1 MPFPPHIAQVL
12 ETFGVPADTKA
23 ALYDLYVAMGEEAL
37 EVFGDIAEGVDSPA
51 NLRPEH
57 TVGVRTRLVAR
68 YLTRNH
74 PLWRSGQP
82 TGSLYRPRALQGRA
96 SGLAIPLGS
105 IHSRAEKVLGDDQP
119 VPAGIL
125 MQGRNAH
132 SNGRQETISFDFV
145 ADDLADAIA
154 IGQAQGQQHTLP
166 GSVGA
171 TSGSMDA
178 ERSLALIWEIQPNVF
193 KPAGERNRAIAKV
206 YRRHRNWHIIT
217 LVAAMDWLR
226 ARKFRVYIVKGEALV
241 ATHEVNPAKPVS
253 QAIVD
258 LHNRTV
264 QNVIKG
270 LSLQVVDAT
279 RDDEQLLL
287 DSSVMNTGLHQHVTQ
302 HGASSAI
309 WRAE

>member
-12 ETFGVPADTKA
+12 EVFGVPADTKA

-37 EVFGDIAEGVDSPA
+37 EVFGDIAEGIDSPT

-57 TVGVRTRLVAR
+57 TVGVRTRLVER

-105 IHSRAEKVLGDDQP
+105 IHSNAEKVLGDDQP

-171 TSGSMDA
+171 TSGSIDA

-226 ARKFRVYIVKGEALV
+226 ARKFRVYIVQGKALA

-253 QAIVD
+253 QGIVA

-264 QNVIKG
+264 ENVMTG
-270 LSLQVVDAT
+270 LGLHVVDAT

-287 DSSVMNTGLHQHVTQ
+287 DSSVMNTGLYQHVTR